1 MAQPQTIAARGVHDA
16 QRTARNA
23 ATSPGATMLARCGL
37 ATKGVVYII
46 VGVLAAQVALHR
58 GGATKDDVGA
68 IQFVYNQP
76 GGKILLALVAVGLL
90 AYALFDI
97 AKGWLDLEQKGT
109 EPKGIV
115 ERVGYA
121 VAGLTYGVLAW
132 GAFQLVMGRGSGGKT
147 TDATAHDRTAQA
159 LQLPFGS
166 ALVVVGGLVFLG
178 VAAAQ
183 FAQAFTASFQKQLR
197 LTSLAAHE
205 QGLIV
210 FIGRF
215 GLAARG
221 VVFAIIGFFL
231 ILAAL
236 RQNPAEAKG
245 MAGALQELLNHPY
258 GHVLLGVVAF
268 GFVAFG
274 AYSCVEA
281 RFRTL

>member
-1 MAQPQTIAARGVHDA
+1 LV
-16 QRTARNA
+16 
-23 ATSPGATMLARCGL
+23 ARCGL
-37 ATKGVVYII
+37 ATKGIVYII
-46 VGVLAAQVALHR
+46 VGLLSAQVALYR
-58 GGATKDDVGA
+58 GGATKDNVGA

-97 AKGWLDLEQKGT
+97 AKGLLDLEQKGT
-109 EPKGIV
+109 QPKGIV
-115 ERVGYA
+115 ERIGYA
-121 VAGLTYGVLAW
+121 VAGVTYGVLAW
-132 GAFQLVMGRGSGGKT
+132 GAFQLVIGAGSGGKT

-159 LQLPFGS
+159 LQLPLGP
-166 ALVVVGGLVFLG
+166 ALVVVGCLVFLG

-183 FAQAFTASFQKQLR
+183 FAQAYTASFQKHLR
-197 LTSLAAHE
+197 LTSLGAPA

-236 RQNPAEAKG
+236 RQNPSEAKG

-258 GHVLLGVVAF
+258 GHALLGIVAF

>member
-1 MAQPQTIAARGVHDA
+1 V
-16 QRTARNA
+16 
-23 ATSPGATMLARCGL
+23 
-37 ATKGVVYII
+37 TKGIVYII
-46 VGVLAAQVALHR
+46 IGLLSAQVALYR
-58 GGATKDDVGA
+58 GGATKGSVGA

-76 GGKILLALVAVGLL
+76 EGRILLALVTVGLL

-97 AKGWLDLEQKGT
+97 AKGLLDLEHEGT
-109 EPKGIV
+109 ETKGIV
-115 ERVGYA
+115 ERVGHA
-121 VAGLTYGVLAW
+121 VAGLAYGVLAW
-132 GAFQLVMGRGSGGKT
+132 GAFQLVIGRGSGGKAG
-147 TDATAHDRTAQA
+147 DATAQARTAQA
-159 LQLPFGS
+159 LQLPLGP
-166 ALVVVGGLVFLG
+166 ALVVIGGLVFLG

-183 FAQAFTASFQKQLR
+183 FAQAYTASFQKHLR
-197 LTSLAAHE
+197 LTSLGAPA

-210 FIGRF
+210 FFGRF

-236 RQNPAEAKG
+236 QQNPSQAKG

-258 GHVLLGVVAF
+258 GYVLLGIVAF